1 MELKT
6 SEVVKIQGGTGILQF
21 PEALKREPLRTQI
34 RCISICLKPDK
45 TADNGPIF
53 IVCTGSYYMNK
64 SRQMKRNVLG
74 MLTHTPSGGLTHFT
88 NNPMPITLP
97 QESFDIE
104 VIDIKGSRKNV
115 DATVVFEIQGFVSN
129 RNLAI

>member
-6 SEVVKIQGGTGILQF
+6 SEVVKIQGGTGIIQF

-45 TADNGPIF
+45 QANNHPIF

-64 SRQMKRNVLG
+64 SRQMKRNILG

-88 NNPMPITLP
+88 HNPMPITLP

-104 VIDIKGSRKNV
+104 VIDIRGTRKNV
-115 DATVVFEIQGFVSN
+115 DAAVVFEIQGFVNN